1 MINYITEPIA
11 KIAGGLKDKIVSI
24 FNTSTPKQTVYGR
37 GKKLMIRDI
46 WTLYGTEEEKKE
58 INDTSIKDGI
68 TKYIRTLF
76 E

>member
-1 MINYITEPIA
+1 MINYITEPIT
-11 KIAGGLKDKIVSI
+11 KIAGDFKDKIVSI
-24 FNTSTPKQTVYGR
+24 FNTSTPKQTVYGT

-58 INDTSIKDGI
+58 IIKLEKKKKLMI
-68 TKYIRTLF
+68 HQLKM

>member
-1 MINYITEPIA
+1 MINYISEPIA

-58 INDTSIKDGI
+58 KMKLEKKKKLMIHQLKM
-68 TKYIRTLF
+68 

>member
-1 MINYITEPIA
+1 MINYITEPIT
-11 KIAGGLKDKIVSI
+11 KIAGDFKDKIVSI
-24 FNTSTPKQTVYGR
+24 FNTCTPKQTVYGT

-58 INDTSIKDGI
+58 IMKLEKKKKLMIHQLKM
-68 TKYIRTLF
+68 

>member
-1 MINYITEPIA
+1 M
-11 KIAGGLKDKIVSI
+11 
-24 FNTSTPKQTVYGR
+24 YGR

-58 INDTSIKDGI
+58 KMKLEKKKKLMIHQLKM
-68 TKYIRTLF
+68 